1 MSGGAR
7 RIHGRSILLQL
18 ELGRAHGVD
27 DAALHALGL
36 DRAALHQPD
45 VMVPEGPVYAHLEQV
60 AARTD
65 VARFV
70 VELAELHALSSL
82 GLVGV
87 AARHAP
93 TGRAAFQQF
102 ERYQHLVNELA
113 RHELHEDD
121 VHVTWTEYR
130 HERDGLGAHLA
141 AEVSVA
147 TTLHI
152 MRQATGERFT
162 PLFVELVRHGTPSAA
177 YRDFFGCEVL
187 WGAPRA
193 RFGFA
198 RALLDR
204 PMPSSDPAALAELEH
219 VLRGLDQQREQSRA
233 RTPEVVHEVR
243 RALLP
248 VLSRGAPPLAEVARG
263 LRISPRTLQRRLGEA
278 STSYASVVEALR
290 HELALAY
297 LRRPELSVAEVAYLL
312 GYRESTTFHRAFRRW
327 TGQTPDAAR
336 RAPVSAGGLS

>member
-1 MSGGAR
+1 MSGAAR
-7 RIHGRSILLQL
+7 RIHGRSILLQV
-18 ELGRAHGVD
+18 ELGHAHGVD

-36 DRAALHQPD
+36 DRAALRQPD
-45 VMVPEGPVYAHLEQV
+45 TMVPEGPVYAHLEQV

-65 VARFV
+65 VDRFV
-70 VELAELHALSSL
+70 VELAELHALTSL

-113 RHELHEDD
+113 RHQLHEEGEQ
-121 VHVTWTEYR
+121 VVWTEYR
-130 HERDGLGAHLA
+130 HEREGLGAQLA

-147 TTLHI
+147 TTIHI
-152 MRQATGERFT
+152 MRQACGERFV
-162 PLFVELVRHGTPSAA
+162 PGFVELVREAAPSAV
-177 YRDFFGCEVL
+177 YRDFLGCDVV

-193 RFGFA
+193 RFAFS

-204 PMPSSDPAALAELEH
+204 PMPTSDPAALAELEH
-219 VLRGLDQQREQSRA
+219 VLRGLDLQRDKDRSGA
-233 RTPEVVHEVR
+233 PEVVHEVR

-248 VLSRGAPPLAEVARG
+248 VLSRGAPPLAEVARA
-263 LRISPRTLQRRLGEA
+263 LRVSPRTLQRRLGEA
-278 STSYASVVEALR
+278 STSYAAVVEALR

-297 LRRPELSVAEVAYLL
+297 LRRAELSVAEVAYLL

-327 TGQTPDAAR
+327 TGRTPDAVR
-336 RAPVSAGGLS
+336 RAPVTARDTS